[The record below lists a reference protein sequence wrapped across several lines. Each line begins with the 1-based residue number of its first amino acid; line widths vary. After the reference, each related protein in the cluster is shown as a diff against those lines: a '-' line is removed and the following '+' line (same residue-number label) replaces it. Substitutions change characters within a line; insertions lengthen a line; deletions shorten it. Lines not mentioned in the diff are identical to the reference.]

1 MSQNSHVDNAYTYVK
16 SENLHKIVSQIF
28 IQLGIPEDDA
38 VKAATVLVTADLR
51 GVESHGV
58 SIYMEVTY
66 VPGLKSKL
74 INPTPNIKII
84 RESPSTALVDGDK
97 GLGMVVGQWAMKLAI
112 KKAKKYGT
120 AFVTVAN
127 SRHFGMAGYY
137 SMMALSEDMIGLS
150 MTNATPHVL
159 PTFGSEPRMGT
170 NPISLAVPANK
181 ESPFV
186 LDMATSTV
194 AVGKILIANR
204 LGLPIPYG
212 WAADLNGEITTDPN
226 IAKES
231 KKLMPLG
238 GTKELGGH
246 KGYGLATMVDILCGV
261 LSGSVISSNIVRNGP
276 VGHFFGAFNIE
287 SFRDPKEFKD
297 DMDYLLHSLKS
308 TPTIE
313 GEDRVYYAGLIEE
326 EVYQE
331 RLITGI
337 PLANKVIETLRKF
350 AIELDVHPTI

>member
-1 MSQNSHVDNAYTYVK
+1 
-16 SENLHKIVSQIF
+16 
-28 IQLGIPEDDA
+28 
-38 VKAATVLVTADLR
+38 
-51 GVESHGV
+51 
-58 SIYMEVTY
+58 
-66 VPGLKSKL
+66 
-74 INPTPNIKII
+74 
-84 RESPSTALVDGDK
+84 
-97 GLGMVVGQWAMKLAI
+97 
-112 KKAKKYGT
+112 
-120 AFVTVAN
+120 
-127 SRHFGMAGYY
+127 MAGYY

-159 PTFGSEPRMGT
+159 PTFGAEPMMGT

-181 ESPFV
+181 ECPFV

-212 WAADLNGEITTDPN
+212 WAADLSGEITTDSN
-226 IAKES
+226 IARES

-287 SFRDPKEFKD
+287 SFRDTQEFKN
-297 DMDYLLHSLKS
+297 DMDYLLKSLKN
-308 TPTIE
+308 TPPIE
-313 GEDRVYYAGLIEE
+313 NEDRVYYAGLIEE
-326 EVYQE
+326 EVYQQ

-337 PLANKVIETLRKF
+337 PLANKVVETLRNF
-350 AIELDVHPTI
+350 AIELDISSTI

>member
-1 MSQNSHVDNAYTYVK
+1 M
-16 SENLHKIVSQIF
+16 
-28 IQLGIPEDDA
+28 
-38 VKAATVLVTADLR
+38 
-51 GVESHGV
+51 
-58 SIYMEVTY
+58 
-66 VPGLKSKL
+66 
-74 INPTPNIKII
+74 
-84 RESPSTALVDGDK
+84 
-97 GLGMVVGQWAMKLAI
+97 GQWAMKLAI
-112 KKAKKYGT
+112 KKAKTSGT

-194 AVGKILIANR
+194 AVGKILIAKR

-212 WAADLNGEITTDPN
+212 WAADLSGEITTDPN
-226 IAKES
+226 IARES

-261 LSGSVISSNIVRNGP
+261 LSGSAISSNIVRNGP
-276 VGHFFGAFNIE
+276 VGHFFGEFNI
-287 SFRDPKEFKD
+287 
-297 DMDYLLHSLKS
+297 
-308 TPTIE
+308 
-313 GEDRVYYAGLIEE
+313 
-326 EVYQE
+326 
-331 RLITGI
+331 
-337 PLANKVIETLRKF
+337 
-350 AIELDVHPTI
+350 

>member
-1 MSQNSHVDNAYTYVK
+1 MSHNSPIDNGYTYVHSK
-16 SENLHKIVSQIF
+16 NLHQIVCQIF
-28 IQLGIPEDDA
+28 IKLGIPEDDA
-38 VKAATVLVTADLR
+38 ANAATVLVTADLR

-58 SIYMEVTY
+58 SNYMEVTY

-74 INPTPNIKII
+74 INPTPDIKII
-84 RESPSTALVDGDK
+84 RESPSTALIDGDR

-112 KKAKKYGT
+112 KKARTSGT

-181 ESPFV
+181 ETPFV

-194 AVGKILIANR
+194 AVGKILIAKR
-204 LGLPIPYG
+204 LGLPIPHG
-212 WAADLNGEITTDPN
+212 WAADLTGKITTDPN
-226 IAKES
+226 IARES

-238 GTKELGGH
+238 GTKELGGY

-287 SFRDPKEFKD
+287 SFRDTTEFKN
-297 DMDYLLHSLKS
+297 DMDYLLNSLTN

-313 GEDRVYYAGLIEE
+313 GEDRVYYAGLIED
-326 EVYQE
+326 EVYKE

-337 PLANKVIETLRKF
+337 PLANKVIETLRTF
-350 AIELDVHPTI
+350 AIELGIPPTI